1 MPSTYEFWLLDDTG
15 RRICLLQNYSYFS
28 YSRSTLGYGTFLI
41 GLPYDDFKR
50 RVFPIFQ
57 PDWRVD
63 VWRSPAEG
71 VPLRREQTFLLRLH
85 KIYTRKTDNM
95 RMIAFTGLD
104 PTHLLSRRF
113 VIQPAG
119 SAFTYKTDNVDDLMK
134 AIVREQMLW
143 GFSRDVDGNLDN
155 TRAFPLGEFSVQPDL
170 GLGPSVSSAFA
181 ERQVLDI
188 LKELKQASFQLNQS
202 DLSNRKIYF
211 DVVPYDISSLLL
223 YILEEPTVDP
233 ILDEAGLPLVDE
245 SSITMSGVGFQ
256 FQIFADLR
264 GQDRTQQMEFSV
276 ENNNL
281 EEPYYSVNHIDE
293 VTAVIVKGYGRGDSR
308 VAVWVEDTTRINS
321 SRWNRIELF
330 QDGSQ
335 EPDQSKLADV
345 GYPPLFLGM
354 PKEDISAVF
363 LNAAGGSDSPR
374 SLYGLDWDLGDLVRV
389 SYAGKQF
396 NVEISIVYVAID
408 ENGTENITGRN
419 QVAAT
424 LG

>member
-113 VIQPAG
+113 VIQAAG

-143 GFSRDVDGNLDN
+143 GFSRDVDG
-155 TRAFPLGEFSVQPDL
+155 
-170 GLGPSVSSAFA
+170 
-181 ERQVLDI
+181 
-188 LKELKQASFQLNQS
+188 
-202 DLSNRKIYF
+202 
-211 DVVPYDISSLLL
+211 
-223 YILEEPTVDP
+223 
-233 ILDEAGLPLVDE
+233 
-245 SSITMSGVGFQ
+245 
-256 FQIFADLR
+256 
-264 GQDRTQQMEFSV
+264 
-276 ENNNL
+276 
-281 EEPYYSVNHIDE
+281 
-293 VTAVIVKGYGRGDSR
+293 
-308 VAVWVEDTTRINS
+308 
-321 SRWNRIELF
+321 
-330 QDGSQ
+330 
-335 EPDQSKLADV
+335 
-345 GYPPLFLGM
+345 
-354 PKEDISAVF
+354 
-363 LNAAGGSDSPR
+363 
-374 SLYGLDWDLGDLVRV
+374 
-389 SYAGKQF
+389 
-396 NVEISIVYVAID
+396 
-408 ENGTENITGRN
+408 
-419 QVAAT
+419 
-424 LG
+424 